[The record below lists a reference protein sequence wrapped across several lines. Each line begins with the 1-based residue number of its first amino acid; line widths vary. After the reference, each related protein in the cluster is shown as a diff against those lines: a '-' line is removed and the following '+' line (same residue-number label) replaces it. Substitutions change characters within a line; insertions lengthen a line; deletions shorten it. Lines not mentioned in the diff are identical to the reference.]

1 MSFLIPSAVAQTQA
15 AAPQGGDPFS
25 FFLLI
30 GGMFLF
36 MYLFIIRPQR
46 KRQKEHL
53 NLVSALAKGDE
64 VVMTSG
70 MLGRVVKVDENYV
83 VVETGSNI
91 ELKFQKVA
99 VHAVLPKGTI
109 KSIDAAKD

>member
-1 MSFLIPSAVAQTQA
+1 MSFFIASAMAQAQT
-15 AAPQGGDPFS
+15 APAQQSNPMIT
-25 FFLLI
+25 LLMF

-36 MYLFIIRPQR
+36 MYLLIIRPQR
-46 KRQKEHL
+46 KRQKEHQ

-64 VVMTSG
+64 VIMTSG
-70 MLGRVVKVDENYV
+70 MLGKILKVDDNYV
-83 VVETGSNI
+83 VIETGNNV

-109 KSIDAAKD
+109 KSIEAA